1 MKRILFVIL
10 FCVGMSVSA
19 NSASAAEWMFER
31 SYFSHALP
39 PEVQAQYP
47 VPASRSAY
55 RQAARGTT
63 PGFAIRGVQR
73 WKWTTMRSGNSY
85 DTTLYRST
93 FVEQNP

>member
-1 MKRILFVIL
+1 MKRIFFTML
-10 FCVGMSVSA
+10 FCVGMLIST

-47 VPASRSAY
+47 VPESRSAY

-63 PGFAIRGVQR
+63 PGFAMRGVQR

-85 DTTLYRST
+85 DTTLYRSN